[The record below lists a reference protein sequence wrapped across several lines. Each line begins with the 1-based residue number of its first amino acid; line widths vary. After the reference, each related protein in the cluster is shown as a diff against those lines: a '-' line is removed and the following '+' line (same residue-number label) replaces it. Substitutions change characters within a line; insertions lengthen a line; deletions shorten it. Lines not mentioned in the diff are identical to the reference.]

1 MTALNNAKARLSVMT
16 AEVSNRL
23 AYKEMK
29 LSYYLMG
36 TLIFYG
42 VIIVGAIFI
51 QSVTIIFDFAGA
63 FAITAIAF
71 IFPALFYLLG
81 VKRYGKG

>member
-1 MTALNNAKARLSVMT
+1 MRASRMTALNNAKTRLSVMT

-42 VIIVGAIFI
+42 VILVGSIFI
-51 QSVTIIFDFAGA
+51 
-63 FAITAIAF
+63 
-71 IFPALFYLLG
+71 
-81 VKRYGKG
+81 